1 MSNVI
6 NTACPGCKKVLRV
19 PADWVNKNIRCKFCN
34 TTMQIKASTAPKV
47 PTVTG

>member
-19 PADWVNKNIRCKFCN
+19 PADWVN
-34 TTMQIKASTAPKV
+34 
-47 PTVTG
+47 